1 MKLQFIFSILAI
13 CLISAAEL
21 SAAAEAPAVK
31 IDSLITLWPLLDYR
45 ENSAKK
51 TAKLSILGPLLTFE
65 RTADD
70 EITAFRP
77 LFHTEEDNHFT
88 RKASY
93 YLYPLASAEITPDVT
108 RMEFLQIFQSNTFR
122 KAEPEEKEQQF
133 MLFPFIIKGE
143 SKKYGPYTS
152 VFPLYGDIYERFWR
166 DEYHYALFPIYGRT
180 VNKGTTNYHF
190 LWPFFTLTS
199 GEKESGFQ
207 FWPLYGQASREGVYN
222 SSFALWPL
230 FTREVRGLNTAEP
243 SRRLSVFP
251 LYASFDSP
259 SVSSRTWLWPFFG
272 YATDRNYQEEER
284 NYLWPFWLT
293 ITGNKRNVTRFLPFY
308 SAETTKDS
316 TRNWYLWPLYRHDTM
331 QSAHYRQE
339 RDKVLFFLFTN
350 RLESWAQDGKER
362 QRTTLWPL
370 FLYNRNTDGERSL
383 SLPALLEP
391 ILDRDGIEKLWAPLW
406 RVYVQKWNDQGDSS
420 LSILWNLYWHEKSKD
435 SLGWELFPLF
445 RYRSAAPFSEVQI
458 LKGLLNYQQSCAD
471 SSLSILW
478 VPFTIDWQSTK
489 AGCEINH

>member
-1 MKLQFIFSILAI
+1 M
-13 CLISAAEL
+13 
-21 SAAAEAPAVK
+21 
-31 IDSLITLWPLLDYR
+31 ITLWPLLDYR

-207 FWPLYGQASREGVYN
+207 FWPIYGQAAKEGVYN

-243 SRRLSVFP
+243 ASRLSVFP

-284 NYLWPFWLT
+284 NYFWPFWLT

-370 FLYNRNTDGERSL
+370 FLYNRSTDGERSL

-406 RVYVQKWNDQGDSS
+406 RVYLQKWNDQGDSS
-420 LSILWNLYWHEKSKD
+420 LSILWNLYWHEKSQD

-458 LKGLLNYQQSCAD
+458 LKGLLNYQQRCAD

-478 VPFTIDWQSTK
+478 LPFTIDWQSTK
-489 AGCEINH
+489 TGCEINH